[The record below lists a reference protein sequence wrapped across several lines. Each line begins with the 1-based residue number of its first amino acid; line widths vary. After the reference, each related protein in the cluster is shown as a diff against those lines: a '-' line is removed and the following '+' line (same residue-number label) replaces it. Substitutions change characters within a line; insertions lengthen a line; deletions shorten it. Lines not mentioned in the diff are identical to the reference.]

1 MRNEKPHI
9 SNDDDDDKHWMQFQ
23 QRNDNNKWKRKIQI
37 ENVNNDQL

>member
-9 SNDDDDDKHWMQFQ
+9 SNDDDDKHWMQFQ
-23 QRNDNNKWKRKIQI
+23 QRNNNKWKRKIQI